1 MSEAKRFHR
10 KRCLSKTMLNS
21 EKPIVYSLISD
32 SSYYNEDTND
42 NDTGIYRRYKMFSV
56 TVSQSQGFLWNQDLF
71 ASQYQQN
78 HKVEYDSMAQ
88 QSINNDSN
96 KIIKRR
102 MSDNCISFR
111 NESQN
116 GVIVTT
122 QIDEIEIDSDTPE
135 NRYLKSLLE

>member
-1 MSEAKRFHR
+1 MSDTNKFQR
-10 KRCLSKTMLNS
+10 KRCLSRTMLNS

-32 SSYYNEDTND
+32 SSYYNEDLNG
-42 NDTGIYRRYKMFSV
+42 NDTGIYPRYKMFSV

-88 QSINNDSN
+88 SINNDSS
-96 KIIKRR
+96 KIIQRR
-102 MSDNCISFR
+102 MSDNCISFK

-116 GVIVTT
+116 GVIVMT
-122 QIDEIEIDSDTPE
+122 QVDEIDIDSDTPE
-135 NRYLKSLLE
+135 NQYLKSLLE